1 MINRRNVLL
10 GTAGLVS
17 AVASPAVLR
26 AQQKTISWV
35 THPAI
40 LGATG
45 DGEML
50 RRFESQSGIK
60 VEATTFPTE
69 ALGPRIQAEFVAR
82 SPAFDVCSMADSFW
96 TSSIARFVEPLDDWI
111 KKAPP
116 NGGMADFSPGMV
128 QQFRVPQTAN
138 GPVMGLPQRVSV
150 SLLYYRK
157 DLLQAAGVG
166 VPKTLDEFA
175 AAAKALSRDGMFGC
189 VYQGVQGQAGVLDW
203 YEYAAPLGVDMLEA
217 PDWKKARFNTPDGV
231 MALDVRRQLIAQ
243 GSANA
248 GVVSYGFDD
257 AINAMIQ
264 KKAAMSVLFSA
275 YWPRFEDPKSSQI
288 VGQTG
293 YAPVMRRPGVDLA
306 YPARGWAMCING
318 ASAKKEMAWEFI
330 RFLTDAPQQKWMALN
345 KGNPVSRISVAKDPE
360 LAAAVPIAGALAEAL
375 PFAKIMPNS
384 PALPRVY
391 DTISAELGAA
401 LAGTKSAKDA
411 LSAAEVAVNALV
423 K

>member
-1 MINRRNVLL
+1 MLDRRQFVL
-10 GTAGLVS
+10 GTTALVTT
-17 AVASPAVLR
+17 VAAPAVLR
-26 AQQKTISWV
+26 AQTKVISWV

-50 RRFESQSGIK
+50 RRFESQTGIK

-82 SPAFDVCSMADSFW
+82 SPAFDVVSVADAFW
-96 TSSIARFVEPLDDWI
+96 TSSLARFVEPLDEWI
-111 KKAPP
+111 KKAAP

-128 QQFRVPQTAN
+128 QQFRVPQTTN
-138 GPVMGLPQRVSV
+138 GPIMGIPQRVSV

-157 DLLQAAGVG
+157 DLLQAAGIA
-166 VPKTLDEFA
+166 VPKTLEEFA
-175 AAAKALSRDGMFGC
+175 AAAKALTKDGMQGC
-189 VYQGVQGQAGVLDW
+189 VFQGAQGQAGVLDW
-203 YEYAAPLGVDMLEA
+203 YEFAAPLGVDMLES
-217 PDWKKARFNTPDGV
+217 PDWKKAKFNTPEGV
-231 MALDVRRQLIAQ
+231 FALDVRRRLIAE
-243 GSANA
+243 GSANP

-293 YAPVMRRPGVDLA
+293 FAPSMRRSGVDLA

-318 ASAKKEMAWEFI
+318 SSAKKEMAWEFI
-330 RFLTDAPQQKWMALN
+330 RFLTDAPQQKWMAIN

-360 LAAAVPIAGALAEAL
+360 LAAVVPIAGALAEAL

-391 DTISAELGAA
+391 DAISTQLGPA
-401 LAGTKSAKDA
+401 LAGSKSAKDA
-411 LSAAEVAVNALV
+411 LAAAEEAVNALV